1 MVAIKKI
8 LLPTDF
14 SDFSNRAFEHAMA
27 WAKRFGADIHMLHI
41 VTVHNFDPFNPE
53 LGFPETGIN
62 EQLQKSAEREMDR
75 IAGST
80 QQEEAPTITMET
92 KTGFSSWSEILDTA
106 VKIDADLIVM
116 ATHGRKGLQKL
127 FLGSTTEKVVE
138 HASCPVLLLRPREGE
153 EMPEAGEVESIL
165 LPSDFSN
172 AAGDAAPLALELA
185 RYFGAKLNLFHCVE
199 QDVPPPYYA
208 AGITSIFE
216 LNDDILAV
224 SRKHLAEL
232 LTDEDADVIEHEFI
246 VREGRSPF
254 EIVAFAREAAVDLIV
269 MATHGYSGLEQ
280 ALLGSTTD
288 RVIRNTP
295 CPLLVIRSAR

>member
-1 MVAIKKI
+1 MAAIRKI

-14 SDFSNRAFEHAMA
+14 SGYSNQAFEHALA
-27 WAKRFGADIHMLHI
+27 WATSFGADIHMLHI

-53 LGFPETGIN
+53 LGFPEQGMN
-62 EQLQKSAEREMDR
+62 DHLRESAERAMDK
-75 IAGST
+75 IAGSM
-80 QQEEAPTITMET
+80 QDEAPTITMET
-92 KTGFSSWSEILDTA
+92 RTGFSPWNEIIDTA
-106 VKIDADLIVM
+106 ARIEADIIVM

-138 HASCPVLLLRPREGE
+138 HAACPVLLLRPRENE
-153 EMPEAGEVESIL
+153 EMPEAGDVASIL
-165 LPSDFSN
+165 LPSDFSDE
-172 AAGDAAPLALELA
+172 AGDAAPVAIALAKH
-185 RYFGAKLNLFHCVE
+185 FGAKLNLFHCVE

-232 LTDEDADVIEHEFI
+232 LTDDEADDVDHDFI
-246 VREGRSPF
+246 IREGRSPL

-269 MATHGYSGLEQ
+269 MATHGYSGFEQ

-295 CPLLVIRSAR
+295 CPLLVIRSAQ

>member
-14 SDFSNRAFEHAMA
+14 SGYSNRAFEHALA
-27 WAKRFGADIHMLHI
+27 WAERFGADIHLLHV
-41 VTVHNFDPFNPE
+41 VTVHNFDPFNPD
-53 LGFPETGIN
+53 LGFPDAGLN
-62 EQLQKSAEREMDR
+62 DRMHASAEEELGRLAAD
-75 IAGST
+75 ISD
-80 QQEEAPTITMET
+80 EAPAITMET
-92 KTGFSSWSEILDTA
+92 KTGFSPWSEILDTA
-106 VKIDADLIVM
+106 AAIGADLIVM

-138 HASCPVLLLRPREGE
+138 RASCPVLLLRPRENE
-153 EMPEAGEVESIL
+153 DIPEAGEVASVL
-165 LPSDFSN
+165 LPTDFSGE
-172 AAGDAAPLALELA
+172 AGEAAPVAIELA
-185 RYFGAKLNLFHCVE
+185 KRFEAKLNLFHCVE

-216 LNDDILAV
+216 LNDEILAV
-224 SRKHLAEL
+224 TRRHLAEL
-232 LTDEDADVIEHEFI
+232 LSDEDADDIDHEFI
-246 VREGRSPF
+246 IREGRSPN

-295 CPLLVIRSAR
+295 CPLLVIRSTR

>member
-1 MVAIKKI
+1 MAAIRKI

-14 SDFSNRAFEHAMA
+14 SGYSNRAFEHALA
-27 WAKRFGADIHMLHI
+27 WATSFGADIHMLHI

-53 LGFPETGIN
+53 LGFPEKGMN
-62 EQLQKSAEREMDR
+62 DDLRESAEKAMNR
-75 IAGST
+75 ITGSL
-80 QQEEAPTITMET
+80 QDKAPTITMET
-92 KTGFSSWSEILDTA
+92 RTGFSPWNEILDTA
-106 VKIDADLIVM
+106 ARIEADIIVM

-138 HASCPVLLLRPREGE
+138 HAACPVLLLRPRENE
-153 EMPEAGEVESIL
+153 EMPEAGDVASIL
-165 LPSDFSN
+165 LPSDFSDE
-172 AAGDAAPLALELA
+172 AREAAPVALELA
-185 RYFGAKLNLFHCVE
+185 KHFGAKLNLFHCVE

-232 LTDEDADVIEHEFI
+232 LTDDEADEIDHDFI
-246 VREGRSPF
+246 IREGRSPL

-269 MATHGYSGLEQ
+269 MATHGYSGFEQ

-295 CPLLVIRSAR
+295 CPLLVIRSA

>member
-1 MVAIKKI
+1 MAAIRNI

-14 SDFSNRAFEHAMA
+14 SGYSNRAFEHALA
-27 WAKRFGADIHMLHI
+27 WATSFGADIHMLHI

-53 LGFPETGIN
+53 LGFPEQGMN
-62 EQLQKSAEREMDR
+62 EHMRESSENAMNK
-75 IAGST
+75 IAGSM
-80 QQEEAPTITMET
+80 QAEAPTITMET
-92 KTGFSSWSEILDTA
+92 RTGFSPWNEILDTA
-106 VKIDADLIVM
+106 ARLDVDMIVM

-138 HASCPVLLLRPREGE
+138 HASCPVLLLRPRENE
-153 EMPEAGEVESIL
+153 EMPEAGDIASIL
-165 LPSDFSN
+165 LPSDFSDE
-172 AAGDAAPLALELA
+172 AGDAAPVALELA
-185 RYFGAKLNLFHCVE
+185 RHFGAKLNLFHCVE

-216 LNDDILAV
+216 LNEDILAV

-232 LTDEDADVIEHEFI
+232 LTDDEADVIDHEFI

-269 MATHGYSGLEQ
+269 MATHGYSGFEQ

-288 RVIRNTP
+288 RVIRNAP
-295 CPLLVIRSAR
+295 CPLLVIRSAQ